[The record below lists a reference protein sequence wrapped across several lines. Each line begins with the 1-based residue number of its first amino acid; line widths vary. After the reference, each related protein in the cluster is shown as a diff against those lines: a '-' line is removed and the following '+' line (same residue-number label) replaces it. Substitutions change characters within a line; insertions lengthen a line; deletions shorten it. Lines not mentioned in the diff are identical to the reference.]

1 MSDVQTEVDWSRVT
15 TDDIEYKIAATRTER
30 EEAFRLVYRAYF
42 NAGLGEPNSY
52 KMRVTPYHL
61 LPTTEVFVAR
71 YQEHTICTI
80 TLVVDGEL
88 GLPMQ
93 GIYDAE
99 VAERREH
106 GFRLGEVSCLA
117 DRRSEHRR
125 SFPVFLRLCRF
136 TAQYAWRSGLHQL
149 LVAVHPRHAKF
160 YRRFMDFRTIGEER
174 TYPSVRNH
182 PAVALELD
190 LVRLHRE
197 RSEAY
202 HTLFAPV
209 IPYYLLQPQPISPA
223 QSDYFSAMV
232 DPTFCLAPLGDA
244 KGSERRDTAEVLLS
258 VA

>member
-1 MSDVQTEVDWSRVT
+1 MSEAQTAIDWSRVT
-15 TDDIEYKIAATRTER
+15 TDDIEYKIAATRAER
-30 EEAFRLVYRAYF
+30 EEAFRLVYKAYLD
-42 NAGLGEPNSY
+42 AGLGEPNSHE
-52 KMRVTPYHL
+52 MRVTPYHL

-80 TLVVDGEL
+80 TLVADGEL
-88 GLPMQ
+88 GLPMEAVY
-93 GIYDAE
+93 GAA
-99 VAERREH
+99 VGKRREQ

-117 DRRSEHRR
+117 DRRSEPKR

-160 YRRFMDFRTIGEER
+160 YRRFMDFRVVGEEK

-190 LVRLHRE
+190 LLRLHRE

-202 HTLFAPV
+202 RTLFAPV
-209 IPYYLLQPQPISPA
+209 IPYYRLQPQPISPA
-223 QSDYFSAMV
+223 QSEYFSAMV
-232 DPTFCLAPLGDA
+232 DPTFCLAPLDNA
-244 KGSERRDTAEVLLS
+244 KESDRRGTTQPLIS